1 MVLKAKTKFYLTRNR
16 FYLYVPMD
24 IVKDSQFPF
33 KPNETVTI
41 EIEGRKLV
49 VKER

>member
-1 MVLKAKTKFYLTRNR
+1 MVLKAKSKFYLTRNR

-33 KPNETVTI
+33 KAGETVI
-41 EIEGRKLV
+41 VDIKNKKMV
-49 VKER
+49 VSK

>member
-16 FYLYVPMD
+16 LYLYVPMD

-33 KPNETVTI
+33 KAGEKVII
-41 EIEGRKLV
+41 EIEDKKIV
-49 VKER
+49 IKK